1 MDRVKE
7 IFETL
12 QKLLLPPKAFSWQ
25 TLILLSIFSCLMA
38 ALAGDL
44 VRDLLATCGWIF
56 LIFGVGWFTTENPIQ
71 IGGLSLGPWIT
82 GILVSIFLFGEWLDE
97 RPSLLFISWPLIS
110 AAIASLGEFIQ
121 SGPRFRAPTPA
132 GRQRLVILF
141 LSNLIIS
148 CWFQLYFV
156 IQGWL
161 EIYPSLLA
169 NDFNQSN
176 FVVRLGVQTTQAPT
190 GVIILNQAEATL
202 KAELEPRSWSEVER
216 WLLTL
221 KQQPT
226 EFENAVMQQLPA
238 SEENALWQLQAQFL
252 PDQPDY
258 TLQLLALWQG
268 PSSDLAS
275 HYLTKT
281 CRITQGENPPN
292 TASPAPEAAVSASPS
307 PEAGVSV
314 PPVPPASTPD
324 NGSLAPS
331 NEQNSVSPVAPIS
344 PTAVTSEVPLQ
355 TTSTSKIECGSIS
368 RPTLVQPGPTLQS

>member
-226 EFENAVMQQLPA
+226 EFEHAVMQQLPA
-238 SEENALWQLQAQFL
+238 SEENALWQLQAQIL

-281 CRITQGENPPN
+281 CRITQGENPLA
-292 TASPAPEAAVSASPS
+292 TASPAPETAVSASPS
-307 PEAGVSV
+307 PEAGVSAQ
-314 PPVPPASTPD
+314 PAPSASTPD

-331 NEQNSVSPVAPIS
+331 KEQNSVSPVAPIS
-344 PTAVTSEVPLQ
+344 PTPVAPEVPPQ

>member
-1 MDRVKE
+1 MDKVKE
-7 IFETL
+7 ILDTL

-44 VRDLLATCGWIF
+44 IRSLLATCGWIF
-56 LIFGVGWFTTENPIQ
+56 LIFGVGWFTTENPIMV
-71 IGGLSLGPWIT
+71 GGLSLGPWIT

-97 RPSLLFISWPLIS
+97 RPSLLFVSWPLIS

-121 SGPRFRAPTPA
+121 SGPRFKYPTQA

-141 LSNLIIS
+141 LTNLIIS

-202 KAELEPRSWSEVER
+202 KAELEPRSWPEVER

-226 EFENAVMQQLPA
+226 EFENAVMQQLPP
-238 SEENALWQLQAQFL
+238 SEENALWQLQAQIL

-258 TLQLLALWQG
+258 TLQMLALWQG

-281 CRITQGENPPN
+281 CRVTQGENPPAS
-292 TASPAPEAAVSASPS
+292 ASPAPEAAVSAPLASPDATS
-307 PEAGVSV
+307 DSSPLARSNGQVFAGPVTPAIPTPTVPTPTVPTPAAPEAL
-314 PPVPPASTPD
+314 P
-324 NGSLAPS
+324 
-331 NEQNSVSPVAPIS
+331 
-344 PTAVTSEVPLQ
+344 Q

>member
-1 MDRVKE
+1 MDRIKE
-7 IFETL
+7 IFDTL

-38 ALAGDL
+38 ALAGDF
-44 VRDLLATCGWIF
+44 VRSLLATCGWIF
-56 LIFGVGWFTTENPIQ
+56 LIFGVGWFTTENPIKV
-71 IGGLSLGPWIT
+71 GGLSLGPWIT

-110 AAIASLGEFIQ
+110 AAIASLDEFIQ
-121 SGPRFRAPTPA
+121 SGPRFKNPAPA

-202 KAELEPRSWSEVER
+202 KAELEPRSWPEVER

-226 EFENAVMQQLPA
+226 EFENAVMEQLPP
-238 SEENALWQLQAQFL
+238 SEENALWQLQTQIL
-252 PDQPDY
+252 PDQPEY
-258 TLQLLALWQG
+258 TLQMLALWQG

-281 CRITQGENPPN
+281 CRVTQGENPPAS
-292 TASPAPEAAVSASPS
+292 TSPAPEAAVSA
-307 PEAGVSV
+307 
-314 PPVPPASTPD
+314 PPVPPASTSN
-324 NGSLAPS
+324 NGLLAPS
-331 NEQNSVSPVAPIS
+331 NGQNVVSPITPVVPTPAAPEAL
-344 PTAVTSEVPLQ
+344 PQ

>member
-1 MDRVKE
+1 MDKFKE
-7 IFETL
+7 IFDTL
-12 QKLLLPPKAFSWQ
+12 RKLLLPPKAFSWQ

-38 ALAGDL
+38 ALASEII
-44 VRDLLATCGWIF
+44 RNLLATCGWIF
-56 LIFGVGWFTTENPIQ
+56 LIFGVGWFTTENPIKV
-71 IGGLSLGPWIT
+71 GDLNLGPWIT
-82 GILVSIFLFGEWLDE
+82 GILVSIFLFGEWLE
-97 RPSLLFISWPLIS
+97 EMPSLLFVSWPLIS
-110 AAIASLGEFIQ
+110 AAIASLGEFIG
-121 SGPRFRAPTPA
+121 SGPRFKNPAPE

-161 EIYPSLLA
+161 DIYPSLLA

-176 FVVRLGVQTTQAPT
+176 FVVRLGVQTSEPPT
-190 GVIILNQAEATL
+190 GVLILNQAEALLRT
-202 KAELEPRSWSEVER
+202 ELEPRSWPEVER

-226 EFENAVMQQLPA
+226 DFQDAVMQQLPP

-268 PSSDLAS
+268 PSSDLS
-275 HYLTKT
+275 GHYLTKT
-281 CRITQGENPPN
+281 CRITQGENPPASSPVVPEE
-292 TASPAPEAAVSASPS
+292 TAASANATPLASAPETLAPGNNSPL
-307 PEAGVSV
+307 V
-314 PPVPPASTPD
+314 
-324 NGSLAPS
+324 PS
-331 NEQNSVSPVAPIS
+331 NEQTAPNPVAPIS
-344 PTAVTSEVPLQ
+344 PTPVAPEVSPP

-368 RPTLVQPGPTLQS
+368 RPTLVQPGPSLSSGIE